1 MVMLESASEVVLI
14 LAPTGR
20 DAVAAEQQLRA
31 AGLDSAVCT
40 GMPDLVSRLEAGA
53 GVALVA
59 EEAFAIGIPPVLRG
73 WVAAQPPWSD
83 FPFLFLT
90 SQQISRRLHAY
101 RLELVQVFGNVSLLE
116 RPLSAVSM
124 ISAVK
129 AGLRARRR
137 QYEVRGH
144 LLAREQAAEHLEKLV
159 HDRTG
164 QLLETNKRLRAE
176 VAERKQAET
185 ALQQAQKM
193 EAVGQMT
200 GGIAHDFNNLLTAVV
215 GNLDLALRRVQDDKI
230 RRWLSGALQAAQR
243 GAKLTG
249 QLLAFA
255 RKQRMQAE
263 PTDLNALVS
272 GMGDLLVRS
281 IGATVRI
288 DTSLQHGLWPAM
300 VDPSQVELIIL
311 NLALNAR
318 DAMPEGGLLRI
329 ATTNSGHDDRTR
341 PQALGLAGDFACVT
355 VSDTG
360 TGMPD
365 EVRAKAFEPFFTTK
379 PAGAGTGLGLS
390 QVYGVTRQLGG
401 HVDIESHVGKGTTI
415 RLYFPRTA
423 EAAGRQSDNDVGEEL
438 PSSGTASVLVVDD
451 DADVR
456 AFTVS
461 CLESLGYRVRVADG
475 GHTALAMLAEPESV
489 DVLLIDVIMPEV
501 QGPEVARLA
510 LAKRPQLR
518 ILFMTGYVAEAGEAI
533 SRQHVLSKPFTVIE
547 LAHKVREVLRAPE
560 PLKLENVIPIRRKP
574 NASSNAL

>member
-1 MVMLESASEVVLI
+1 MAMLESASKLVLI

-31 AGLDSAVCT
+31 AGLESAVCS
-40 GMPDLVSRLEAGA
+40 GMADLLSHLRGGA

-59 EEAFAIGIPPVLRG
+59 EEAFAGAGPEELRG
-73 WVAAQPPWSD
+73 WLDAQPPWSD
-83 FPFLFLT
+83 FPLLILT
-90 SQQISRRLHAY
+90 SQQVSRRLHSY
-101 RLELVQVFGNVSLLE
+101 RLDLMQVLGNVSLLE

-129 AGLRARRR
+129 AGLRARAR

-144 LLAREQAAEHLEKLV
+144 LIAQVQAAEHLEKLV

-164 QLLETNKRLRAE
+164 QLLETNKRLSAE
-176 VAERKQAET
+176 IAERKQAET

-215 GNLDLALRRVQDDKI
+215 GNLDLAVRRVQDEKI
-230 RRWLSGALQAAQR
+230 ARWLSGALQAAQR
-243 GAKLTG
+243 GAKLTA

-255 RKQRMQAE
+255 RKQHMQAE

-272 GMGDLLVRS
+272 GMGDLLFRS
-281 IGATVRI
+281 IGAPVRI
-288 DTSLQHGLWPAM
+288 ETSLQQGLWPAM
-300 VDPSQVELIIL
+300 VDAGQVELIIL

-329 ATTNSGHDDRTR
+329 ATKNSGHDDPTR
-341 PQALGLAGDFACVT
+341 PRALGLAGDFTSVT

-365 EVRAKAFEPFFTTK
+365 DVKAKAFEPFFTTK
-379 PAGAGTGLGLS
+379 PPGAGTGLGLS

-401 HVDIESHVGKGTTI
+401 HVDIESHVGKGTSI
-415 RLYFPRTA
+415 RIYLPRAT
-423 EAAGRQSDNDVGEEL
+423 EAVGRQTVENDLEL
-438 PSSGTASVLVVDD
+438 PSSGPARVLVVDD

-456 AFTVS
+456 AFAVA
-461 CLESLGYRVRVADG
+461 CLESLGYEVRVADG
-475 GHTALAMLAEPESV
+475 GHAALAILGGRESI
-489 DVLLIDVIMPEV
+489 DLLLIDVIMPEV

-510 LAKRPQLR
+510 LAKCPELR

-533 SRQHVLSKPFTVIE
+533 SRQHVLSKPFTVSE
-547 LAHKVREVLRAPE
+547 MAHKVKEVLQAPE
-560 PLKLENVIPIRRKP
+560 PPKLENVIPMRRRP
-574 NASSNAL
+574 GAG

>member
-1 MVMLESASEVVLI
+1 MAMLESASKLVLI

-31 AGLDSAVCT
+31 AGLESAVCS
-40 GMPDLVSRLEAGA
+40 GMADLLSHLRAGA

-59 EEAFAIGIPPVLRG
+59 EEAFAGAGPEELRG
-73 WVAAQPPWSD
+73 WLDAQPPWSD
-83 FPFLFLT
+83 FPLLILT
-90 SQQISRRLHAY
+90 SQQVSRRLHSY
-101 RLELVQVFGNVSLLE
+101 RLDLMQVLGNVSLLE

-129 AGLRARRR
+129 AGLRARAR

-144 LLAREQAAEHLEKLV
+144 LIVQEQAAEHLEKLV
-159 HDRTG
+159 HDRTR
-164 QLLETNKRLRAE
+164 QLLETNKRLSAE
-176 VAERKQAET
+176 IAERKQAET

-215 GNLDLALRRVQDDKI
+215 GNLDLAIRRVQDEKI
-230 RRWLSGALQAAQR
+230 ARWLSGALQAAQR
-243 GAKLTG
+243 GAKLTA

-255 RKQRMQAE
+255 RKQHMQAE

-272 GMGDLLVRS
+272 GMGDLLFRS
-281 IGATVRI
+281 IGAPVRI
-288 DTSLQHGLWPAM
+288 ETSLQQGLWPAM
-300 VDPSQVELIIL
+300 VDAGQVELIIL

-329 ATTNSGHDDRTR
+329 ATKNSGHDDPTR
-341 PQALGLAGDFACVT
+341 PRALGLAGDFTSVT

-365 EVRAKAFEPFFTTK
+365 DVKAKAFEPFFTTK
-379 PAGAGTGLGLS
+379 PPGAGTGLGLS

-401 HVDIESHVGKGTTI
+401 HVDIESHVGKGTSI
-415 RLYFPRTA
+415 RIYLPRAT
-423 EAAGRQSDNDVGEEL
+423 EAVGRQIVENDLEL
-438 PSSGTASVLVVDD
+438 PSSGPARVLVVDD

-456 AFTVS
+456 AFAVS
-461 CLESLGYRVRVADG
+461 CLESLGYEVRVADG
-475 GHTALAMLAEPESV
+475 GHAALAILGGRESI
-489 DVLLIDVIMPEV
+489 DLLLIDVIMPEV

-510 LAKRPQLR
+510 LAKCPELR

-533 SRQHVLSKPFTVIE
+533 SRQHVLSKPFTVSE
-547 LAHKVREVLRAPE
+547 MAHKVKEVLQAPE
-560 PLKLENVIPIRRKP
+560 PPKLENVIPMRRRP
-574 NASSNAL
+574 GAG

>member
-1 MVMLESASEVVLI
+1 
-14 LAPTGR
+14 
-20 DAVAAEQQLRA
+20 
-31 AGLDSAVCT
+31 
-40 GMPDLVSRLEAGA
+40 
-53 GVALVA
+53 
-59 EEAFAIGIPPVLRG
+59 
-73 WVAAQPPWSD
+73 
-83 FPFLFLT
+83 
-90 SQQISRRLHAY
+90 
-101 RLELVQVFGNVSLLE
+101 
-116 RPLSAVSM
+116 M

-144 LLAREQAAEHLEKLV
+144 LVAREQAAEHLEKLV
-159 HDRTG
+159 HDRTR
-164 QLLETNKRLRAE
+164 QLLETNKRLSAE
-176 VAERKQAET
+176 MVERKQAET

-200 GGIAHDFNNLLTAVV
+200 GGIAHDFNNLLTAVI
-215 GNLDLALRRVQDDKI
+215 GNLDLAIRRVQDEKI
-230 RRWLSGALQAAQR
+230 ARWLSGALQAAQR
-243 GAKLTG
+243 GAKLTA

-255 RKQRMQAE
+255 RKQHMQAE

-288 DTSLQHGLWPAM
+288 ETSLQPGLWPAM
-300 VDPSQVELIIL
+300 VDPGQVELIIL

-329 ATTNSGHDDRTR
+329 ATKNSGHDDPAR
-341 PQALGLAGDFACVT
+341 PRALGLAGDFASMT

-365 EVRAKAFEPFFTTK
+365 EVKAKAFEPFFTTK
-379 PAGAGTGLGLS
+379 PPGAGTGLGLS

-415 RLYFPRTA
+415 RIYVPRAAAAEGRQTA
-423 EAAGRQSDNDVGEEL
+423 ENVLEQL
-438 PSSGTASVLVVDD
+438 PSSGAASVLVVDD
-451 DADVR
+451 DPDVR

-461 CLESLGYRVRVADG
+461 CLESLGYEVRVADG
-475 GHTALAMLAEPESV
+475 GHAALAILGGRESI

-510 LAKRPQLR
+510 LAKCPELR

-533 SRQHVLSKPFTVIE
+533 NRQHVLSKPFTVTE
-547 LAHKVREVLRAPE
+547 LAHKVEEVAASAGAQKTRERHSYSAQARRWLAAQMPFNTSRAC
-560 PLKLENVIPIRRKP
+560 RKFCS
-574 NASSNAL
+574 A